1 MAMFLIARQI
11 ITKNMPSREHFRIY
25 SSLQCHVIA
34 VKRLPVHVLHHGA
47 DCQSF
52 FRILKSTWEA
62 LPRNEHNIS
71 ECSVFFHCVV
81 RVSKGKC
88 TVSLNFISFA

>member
-1 MAMFLIARQI
+1 MAIFLIAQI

-25 SSLQCHVIA
+25 LSLQCHVIA

-52 FRILKSTWEA
+52 FRILKATWEA
-62 LPRNEHNIS
+62 LPRNGHNIS
-71 ECSVFFHCVV
+71 ECSVFFHLC
-81 RVSKGKC
+81 RPCFERNC